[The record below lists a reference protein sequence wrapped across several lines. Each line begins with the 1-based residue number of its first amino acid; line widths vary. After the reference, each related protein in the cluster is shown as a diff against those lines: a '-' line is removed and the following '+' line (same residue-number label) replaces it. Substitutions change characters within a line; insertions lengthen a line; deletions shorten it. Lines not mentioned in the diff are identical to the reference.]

1 MACLKP
7 NRPLILSQSMD
18 YENQTCLRVPRE
30 LQIQIRSSLLFQ
42 EPDVCQFIGGE
53 EHRQKLG
60 SFELAAAAVAAAP
73 VAPEI
78 WLFEFPH
85 FL

>member
-1 MACLKP
+1 M
-7 NRPLILSQSMD
+7 NGLSQAEQTLDFIAESMD
-18 YENQTCLRVPRE
+18 YENQTCLQVPRE

-60 SFELAAAAVAAAP
+60 SFELAAAGAAVVPA
-73 VAPEI
+73 I

-85 FL
+85 LL